1 MDQQWSRVCIPG
13 HGLGLEFRGG
23 AEGENLTHLTH
34 THTHPHQCIACNLD
48 SDAFKKLNEATKEV
62 MGESKP
68 YSITGSLPLV
78 GDLQEPC
85 TGEFI
90 GCRGLQ
96 VVATSI
102 MVTYYIHSD
111 LRTCVLHIPN

>member
-1 MDQQWSRVCIPG
+1 M
-13 HGLGLEFRGG
+13 EFRGG
-23 AEGENLTHLTH
+23 AEGGAKENLTHTH
-34 THTHPHQCIACNLD
+34 QGIACNLD
-48 SDAFKKLNEATKEV
+48 SDGFKKLNEATKEV
-62 MGESKP
+62 MGESRP

-78 GDLQEPC
+78 GDLQEAG

-96 VVATSI
+96 VVATSV

-111 LRTCVLHIPN
+111 IFRPKYMCAAHT